1 MSSNFVDQSRSIL
14 LIPAPYKC
22 YIFLESLNQ
31 ILLIEIEICLF
42 SSLKGSEWLYKSS
55 IFQENPSSTKQASK
69 YGK

>member
-1 MSSNFVDQSRSIL
+1 MHPTSVM
-14 LIPAPYKC
+14 Y
-22 YIFLESLNQ
+22 FLESLNQ

-42 SSLKGSEWLYKSS
+42 SLLKGSEWLYKSS